1 MNKEQERKG
10 RSTSPRAG
18 WQNQMEWLK
27 ELWSRIKVLPIKFIY
42 VLTIEGDGSFM
53 NEPKKIEELSK
64 DIKKL
69 EGRLN
74 IVTCV
79 LIIFVILSSITFIQ
93 SIFSAVLTNPAL
105 QFMIIATIG
114 IALFVSVLVYID
126 IRLGWRENT
135 K

>member
-1 MNKEQERKG
+1 
-10 RSTSPRAG
+10 
-18 WQNQMEWLK
+18 
-27 ELWSRIKVLPIKFIY
+27 LWSRIKVLPIKFIY
-42 VLTIEGDGSFM
+42 AFAIEGYGSFM

-93 SIFSAVLTNPAL
+93 SISSAVLTNPVL

-114 IALFVSVLVYID
+114 MALFVSVLVYID